1 MKTNENASHIYKLN
15 EIPGFIDSKLNDPDV
30 KLKELT
36 EGSVSFLVPESSSIY
51 DAPAFFNP
59 IMVLN
64 RDISILFCKL
74 YSQKVDH
81 KIRVVE
87 PLAGIGIRGM
97 RLASELDDIVAEIVI
112 NDFDQITT
120 QIANYNIHLKGL
132 TSQVKQFKRE
142 ARSFLL
148 NLAEKGFKFHYL
160 DLDPFGS
167 PAQFIDSIWSVLSL
181 SAIVSITATDMTAL
195 CGVYPN
201 SCLRK
206 YGAIPLNNFH
216 THETASRI
224 LIGSSVLSA
233 ARQGYGIKPIF
244 TLSADHYVKVF
255 FTTRKGRGEANQ
267 ATLQIGFSFTCD
279 ECMQIEYRS
288 GLVNEPPTCCG
299 NMVKAGP
306 LWTGNLFD
314 EEWCS
319 NALIELEEEIDT
331 NQNTKVKY
339 HTSNRLLKILTE
351 GKEAFNLRGYYAI
364 DLISSK
370 LKIKQPKF
378 KIFKAEMEKR
388 GYKAIQTRFRKQA
401 FRTDAKMELIN
412 KIFQEISETE
422 D

>member
-1 MKTNENASHIYKLN
+1 MKTNETTSQIYKLN
-15 EIPGFIDSKLNDPDV
+15 EIPGFIDSKLNEPGV
-30 KLKELT
+30 ELKEFT
-36 EGSVSFLVPESSSIY
+36 EGNISFFVPEASSIY

-74 YSQKVDH
+74 YSKKVDH

-97 RLASELDDIVAEIVI
+97 RLASELGDIIAEIVI

-120 QIANYNIHLKGL
+120 QIANFNIRSKGL
-132 TSQVKQFKRE
+132 ESQVKQFKRE
-142 ARSFLL
+142 ARSFLH
-148 NLAEKGFKFHYL
+148 NLSEKGFKFHYL

-167 PAQFIDSIWSVLSL
+167 PAKFIDSIWSVLSL

-224 LIGSSVLSA
+224 LIASTVLSA

-244 TLSADHYVKVF
+244 TLSADHYAKVF

-267 ATLQIGFSFTCD
+267 ATSQIGFSFTCD
-279 ECMQIEYRS
+279 DCMQIEYKS
-288 GLVNEPPTCCG
+288 GLVNEPPSCCG
-299 NMVKAGP
+299 KMVKAGP

-319 NALIELEEEIDT
+319 NALFELEEETDI
-331 NQNTKVKY
+331 NSIQKVKY
-339 HTSNRLLKILTE
+339 DTSNRLLKILTE
-351 GKEAFNLRGYYAI
+351 GKQAFCLKGYYAI

-388 GYKAIQTRFRKQA
+388 GYKVIQTRFRKQA
-401 FRTDAKMELIN
+401 FRTDAKMEVIT
-412 KIFQEISETE
+412 KVFQEISETE